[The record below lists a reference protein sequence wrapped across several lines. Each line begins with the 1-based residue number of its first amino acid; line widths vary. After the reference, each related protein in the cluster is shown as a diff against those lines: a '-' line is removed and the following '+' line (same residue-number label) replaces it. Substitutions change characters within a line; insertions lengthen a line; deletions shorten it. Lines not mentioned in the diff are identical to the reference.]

1 MERKIR
7 RCCVCMKE
15 YEYCNKCK
23 EDMNKPLW
31 YFTFCSENCHNIYD
45 ITSKFEDKQIDV
57 AEAEKQLEKLDLSN
71 LDSFG
76 NSYKNSISKI
86 TSFSSSST
94 GKNAESTETME
105 NMVIVNDT
113 EDTSVDSQ
121 LIEENSIEEGK
132 GIVKKS
138 KKRTK
143 DIE

>member
-1 MERKIR
+1 
-7 RCCVCMKE
+7 MKE

-71 LDSFG
+71 LGSFG

-121 LIEENSIEEGK
+121 LIEENSIEEEK